1 MLTDSEI
8 KRYAR
13 QTMIFGEEGQE
24 KLKNSKVFIAGAGG
38 LGSPISIYLA
48 VAGVGNITMV
58 DHDIVE
64 LSNLN
69 RQILH
74 GDTDINRKKT
84 ESAEETLTNL
94 NSDINVNIITE
105 TITDENVLD
114 LVGDSDLIIDAMDNF
129 DTRHTLN
136 KAAFELNIPY
146 FHGAVSGFDGQAT
159 TIIPGKTACLNCI
172 FPQSPPKSVFPI
184 IGLTP
189 GLIGVIQATEVV
201 KYITGEGKLLENEI
215 LLWDGLKS
223 EVEKVK
229 TNKRP
234 DCEVC
239 GK

>member
-1 MLTDSEI
+1 MLTSSEI

-13 QTMIFGEEGQE
+13 QMMIFGEEGQE
-24 KLKNSKVFIAGAGG
+24 KLKNAKVFIAGAGG
-38 LGSPISIYLA
+38 LGSPISIYMA
-48 VAGVGNITMV
+48 VAGVGNITLV
-58 DHDIVE
+58 DHDVVE

-74 GDTDINRKKT
+74 GDTDIRRKKT
-84 ESAEETLTNL
+84 ESAEETLTAL
-94 NSDINVNIITE
+94 NSDINVNILTE
-105 TITDENVLD
+105 TINDENVLN
-114 LVGDSDLIIDAMDNF
+114 LIGDSDLIIDAMDNF

-136 KAAFELNIPY
+136 QAAFKLNIPY

-172 FPQSPPKSVFPI
+172 FPQSPPKAVFPI
-184 IGLTP
+184 MGLTP
-189 GLIGVIQATEVV
+189 GLIGVVQATEVV
-201 KYITGEGKLLENEI
+201 KYITGKGELLENKI

-239 GK
+239 GQ

>member
-48 VAGVGNITMV
+48 VAGGGNITMV

-136 KAAFELNIPY
+136 KAAFDLDIPY

-189 GLIGVIQATEVV
+189 GLIGVIQANEVV

-239 GK
+239 GH

>member
-1 MLTDSEI
+1 MLTSREI

-24 KLKNSKVFIAGAGG
+24 KLKNAKVFIAGAGG
-38 LGSPISIYLA
+38 LGSPISVYLA
-48 VAGVGNITMV
+48 VAGVGNITIA

-74 GDTDINRKKT
+74 GDTDINQKKT

-94 NSDINVNIITE
+94 NADINVNIISE
-105 TITDENVLD
+105 TITDDNVYD
-114 LVGDSDLIIDAMDNF
+114 LVGDSDLIVDAMDNF

-136 KAAFELNIPY
+136 KAAFKLDIPY

-189 GLIGVIQATEVV
+189 GLIGVVQATEVV
-201 KYITGEGKLLENEI
+201 KYITGEGELLENEI
-215 LLWDGLKS
+215 LLWDGLRS

>member
-1 MLTDSEI
+1 MLKNSEI

-24 KLKNSKVFIAGAGG
+24 KLKNAKVFIAGAGG

-48 VAGVGNITMV
+48 VSGVGNITLA

-74 GDTDINRKKT
+74 GDSDIDRKKT
-84 ESAEETLTNL
+84 ESAEETLQNL
-94 NSDINVNIITE
+94 NSDINVNILSE
-105 TITDENVLD
+105 TITDDNVID
-114 LVGDSDLIIDAMDNF
+114 LIGDSDLIIDAMDNF

-136 KAAFELNIPY
+136 KAAFKLNIPY

-172 FPQSPPKSVFPI
+172 FPQSPPKAVFPI

-234 DCEVC
+234 DCDVC
-239 GK
+239 G

>member
-1 MLTDSEI
+1 MLTSSEI

-24 KLKNSKVFIAGAGG
+24 KLKNAKVFIAGAGG
-38 LGSPISIYLA
+38 LGSPISVYLA
-48 VAGVGNITMV
+48 VAGVGNITIA

-74 GDTDINRKKT
+74 GDPDINRKKT
-84 ESAEETLTNL
+84 ESAKETLTNL
-94 NSDINVNIITE
+94 NADINVNIIPE
-105 TITDENVLD
+105 TITDENVYD
-114 LVGDSDLIIDAMDNF
+114 LIGDSDLIVDAMDNF

-136 KAAFELNIPY
+136 KAAFKLDIPY

-189 GLIGVIQATEVV
+189 GLIGVVQATEVV
-201 KYITGEGKLLENEI
+201 KYITGEGELLENEI
-215 LLWDGLKS
+215 LLWDGLRS

>member
-1 MLTDSEI
+1 MLIDSEI

-48 VAGVGNITMV
+48 VAGVGNIIMV

-136 KAAFELNIPY
+136 KAAFELDIPY

-201 KYITGEGKLLENEI
+201 KYITGKGKLLENEI

-239 GK
+239 GH

>member
-24 KLKNSKVFIAGAGG
+24 KLKNSKIFIAGAGG

-48 VAGVGNITMV
+48 LAGVGNITMV

-136 KAAFELNIPY
+136 KAAFDLDIPY

-189 GLIGVIQATEVV
+189 GLIGVIQANEVV

-239 GK
+239 GH

>member
-1 MLTDSEI
+1 
-8 KRYAR
+8 
-13 QTMIFGEEGQE
+13 MIFGEEGQE

-136 KAAFELNIPY
+136 KAAFDLDIPY

-189 GLIGVIQATEVV
+189 GLIGVIQANEVV
-201 KYITGEGKLLENEI
+201 KYITGKGKLLENEI

-239 GK
+239 GH

>member
-1 MLTDSEI
+1 MLKDSEI

-24 KLKNSKVFIAGAGG
+24 KLKNAKVFIAGAGG

-48 VAGVGNITMV
+48 VSGVGNITLA

-74 GDTDINRKKT
+74 GDSDIDRKKT
-84 ESAEETLTNL
+84 ESAEETLQNL
-94 NSDINVNIITE
+94 NSDINVNILSE
-105 TITDENVLD
+105 TITDDNVID
-114 LVGDSDLIIDAMDNF
+114 LIGDSDLIIDAMDNF

-136 KAAFELNIPY
+136 KAAFKLNIPY

-172 FPQSPPKSVFPI
+172 FPQSPPKAVFPI

-234 DCEVC
+234 DCDVC
-239 GK
+239 G

>member
-1 MLTDSEI
+1 MLTSSEI

-24 KLKNSKVFIAGAGG
+24 KLKNAKVFIAGAGG
-38 LGSPISIYLA
+38 LGSPISVYLA
-48 VAGVGNITMV
+48 VAGVGNITIV

-94 NSDINVNIITE
+94 NADIKVNNISE
-105 TITDENVLD
+105 TITDENVYD
-114 LVGDSDLIIDAMDNF
+114 LLGDSDLIVDAMDNF

-136 KAAFELNIPY
+136 KAAFKLDIPY

-159 TIIPGKTACLNCI
+159 TIIPGKTPCLNCI

-184 IGLTP
+184 IGVTP
-189 GLIGVIQATEVV
+189 GLIGVVQATEVV
-201 KYITGEGKLLENEI
+201 KYITGEGELLENEI

-239 GK
+239 GQ

>member
-1 MLTDSEI
+1 
-8 KRYAR
+8 
-13 QTMIFGEEGQE
+13 MIFGEEGQE
-24 KLKNSKVFIAGAGG
+24 KLKNSKIFIAGAGG

-136 KAAFELNIPY
+136 KAAFDLDIPY

-189 GLIGVIQATEVV
+189 GLIGVIQANEVV

-239 GK
+239 GH

>member
-1 MLTDSEI
+1 MLNSSEI

-24 KLKNSKVFIAGAGG
+24 KLKNAKVFIAGAGG
-38 LGSPISIYLA
+38 LGSPISVYLA
-48 VAGVGNITMV
+48 VAGVGNITLV

-74 GDTDINRKKT
+74 GDPDINRKKT

-94 NSDINVNIITE
+94 NADINVNIISE
-105 TITDENVLD
+105 TITDENVYD
-114 LVGDSDLIIDAMDNF
+114 LLGDSDLIVDAMDNF

-136 KAAFELNIPY
+136 KAAFKLNIPY
-146 FHGAVSGFDGQAT
+146 FHGAVSGFEGQAT

-189 GLIGVIQATEVV
+189 GLIGVVQATEVV
-201 KYITGEGKLLENEI
+201 KYITGEGELLENEI
-215 LLWDGLKS
+215 LLWDGLRS

>member
-24 KLKNSKVFIAGAGG
+24 KLKNAKVFIAGAGG

-48 VAGVGNITMV
+48 VAGVGNITLV
-58 DHDIVE
+58 DHDVVE

-74 GDTDINRKKT
+74 GDNDINRKKT
-84 ESAEETLTNL
+84 ESAEETLRAL
-94 NSDINVNIITE
+94 NSDINVNIISDS
-105 TITDENVLD
+105 ITDDNIKE
-114 LVGDSDLIIDAMDNF
+114 LVRDSDLIIDAMDNF

-136 KAAFELNIPY
+136 RASVKLGIPY

-172 FPQSPPKSVFPI
+172 FPISPPKTVFPI

-189 GLIGVIQATEVV
+189 GLIGLVQATEVV
-201 KYITGEGKLLENEI
+201 KYITGEGELLENEI
-215 LLWDGLKS
+215 FLWDGLKS
-223 EVEKVK
+223 SVEKVK

-239 GK
+239 GQ

>member
-1 MLTDSEI
+1 
-8 KRYAR
+8 
-13 QTMIFGEEGQE
+13 MIFGEEGQE
-24 KLKNSKVFIAGAGG
+24 KLKNAKVFIAGAGG

-48 VAGVGNITMV
+48 VAGVGNITLA

-74 GDTDINRKKT
+74 GDTDIDRKKT
-84 ESAEETLTNL
+84 ESAEETLQNL
-94 NSDINVNIITE
+94 NSDININILSE
-105 TITDENVLD
+105 TITDDNVI
-114 LVGDSDLIIDAMDNF
+114 DLIVLSDPIIHAMDNF

-136 KAAFELNIPY
+136 KAAFKLNIPY

-172 FPQSPPKSVFPI
+172 FPQSPPKAVFPI

-234 DCEVC
+234 DCDVC
-239 GK
+239 G

>member
-1 MLTDSEI
+1 MLKDSEI

-24 KLKNSKVFIAGAGG
+24 KLKNAKVFIAGAGG

-48 VAGVGNITMV
+48 VAGVGNITLA

-74 GDTDINRKKT
+74 GDSDIDRKKT
-84 ESAEETLTNL
+84 ESAEETLQNL
-94 NSDINVNIITE
+94 NSDINVNILSE
-105 TITDENVLD
+105 TITDDNVID
-114 LVGDSDLIIDAMDNF
+114 LIGDSDLIIDAMDNF

-136 KAAFELNIPY
+136 KAAFKLNIPY

-172 FPQSPPKSVFPI
+172 FPQSPPKAVFPI

-234 DCEVC
+234 DCDVC
-239 GK
+239 G

>member
-136 KAAFELNIPY
+136 KAAFDLDIPY

-189 GLIGVIQATEVV
+189 GLIGVIQANEVV
-201 KYITGEGKLLENEI
+201 KYITGKGKLLENEI

-239 GK
+239 GH